1 MEMTNLSISMENQ
14 KRSLQQDIDD
24 LREAV
29 KSGNR
34 RKVLKFEKFIDML
47 EDDERETAL
56 CLLDCNDY

>member
-14 KRSLQQDIDD
+14 KISLQQDIDD

-34 RKVLKFEKFIDML
+34 HKVLKFEKFIDML